1 MSDLRGQLA
10 REVRRRCVKSAA
22 RLKVAKAEATS
33 LADVDAALAA
43 HAELLG
49 PFARLF
55 PVIKLPEIA
64 ALRELRRAMEEWVS
78 LEGELVALLA
88 RDADEVY
95 EQLAAAVLRAETAAA
110 AGVKCTP
117 AQQELYD
124 RGRKVVDANA
134 SAAITP
140 VAEEALW
147 VLDRGKMEQAAGD
160 AKKVGFDSEE
170 VKKLNELLA
179 MPEDKFVELQL
190 KKAVELKDPVRVV
203 NREIRLRGIYLQK
216 HGAMFE
222 PHKYPKLRSPNE
234 WAGAKYFGMASA
246 VRKVRDELAQGMLYF
261 SKAPIH
267 ISLTELEPELS
278 KEATQLFKCLL
289 AYAGERPNPYPPA
302 MAVQVLHAGV
312 EKPDLRPE
320 IYMQIIKQL
329 RNNGSA
335 DSMKRYWELLALA
348 LMSFAPGT
356 GCDDFVHVFCAR
368 HAEDKGQKFISLLHT
383 AQYEGGQPL
392 PAAAE
397 IPSLLSGFFAR
408 AVRSRFSFIE
418 EAGSVALPRTPSGSV
433 ASRGTPA
440 ASIDRGS
447 TAELI
452 MKGANPESRKVSIAG
467 GTKPPPAPSVKA
479 AEPPLPMKVVALHDC
494 VAQSESGLSF
504 KRGDTI
510 VITERRDDGW
520 WLGELGGKMGWAF
533 NTFLKPAGN

>member
-1 MSDLRGQLA
+1 
-10 REVRRRCVKSAA
+10 
-22 RLKVAKAEATS
+22 
-33 LADVDAALAA
+33 
-43 HAELLG
+43 
-49 PFARLF
+49 
-55 PVIKLPEIA
+55 
-64 ALRELRRAMEEWVS
+64 
-78 LEGELVALLA
+78 
-88 RDADEVY
+88 
-95 EQLAAAVLRAETAAA
+95 
-110 AGVKCTP
+110 
-117 AQQELYD
+117 
-124 RGRKVVDANA
+124 
-134 SAAITP
+134 
-140 VAEEALW
+140 
-147 VLDRGKMEQAAGD
+147 
-160 AKKVGFDSEE
+160 
-170 VKKLNELLA
+170 
-179 MPEDKFVELQL
+179 
-190 KKAVELKDPVRVV
+190 
-203 NREIRLRGIYLQK
+203 
-216 HGAMFE
+216 
-222 PHKYPKLRSPNE
+222 
-234 WAGAKYFGMASA
+234 
-246 VRKVRDELAQGMLYF
+246 
-261 SKAPIH
+261 
-267 ISLTELEPELS
+267 
-278 KEATQLFKCLL
+278 
-289 AYAGERPNPYPPA
+289 

-452 MKGANPESRKVSIAG
+452 MKGANPESRKVSSAG
-467 GTKPPPAPSVKA
+467 GAMPPPGPSVKA
-479 AEPPLPMKVVALHDC
+479 AEPPLPMVVALHDC

-533 NTFLKPAGN
+533 NAS